1 MSTSINIDVD
11 VWKEVKSAAE
21 QMGISASAFVE
32 LALRHFLR
40 CAELRDEIRAL
51 VNLLQSVNRPLINN
65 QTSVASPPPSS
76 SPPAADS
83 SPAGGG
89 APIVNNEWVR
99 VLRQRG

>member
-1 MSTSINIDVD
+1 MSTSISVDVD
-11 VWKEVKSAAE
+11 IWKEVKSAAE
-21 QMGISASAFVE
+21 QMGISASALVE

-51 VNLLQSVNRPLINN
+51 VNLLQSVNKPLINN
-65 QTSVASPPPSS
+65 QTSATSPPPSS

-83 SPAGGG
+83 SPAGGS
-89 APIVNNEWVR
+89 APILNNEWVR